1 MLNTESEYKIGKF
14 EKFDRKSSV
23 LCTFCFR
30 FYDIRWNVFGNI
42 PSISVVTIGGSDAEQ
57 LIEDRPAYVLSLSEL
72 TMKAERLASPPPYDD
87 PPSYD
92 VAIAMLDFE

>member
-1 MLNTESEYKIGKF
+1 MYII
-14 EKFDRKSSV
+14 
-23 LCTFCFR
+23 R

-42 PSISVVTIGGSDAEQ
+42 PTISVVTITGADAEQ
-57 LIEDRPAYVLSLSEL
+57 LIEEQPAYVFSLTAL
-72 TMKAERLASPPPYDD
+72 TMKAERTASPPPYDD